1 MHGTFRG
8 RIEGGAGMMVR
19 FDAPAPVW
27 RAPRRGRAKLVALL
41 AGCCVAVLPIA
52 SLPMAW
58 RNAERQ
64 PPARP
69 KRTVQVETPGVVVP
83 APTMVSPEA
92 PKAATSTP
100 HALTISP
107 SREPIRLPE
116 PQAIAGVAVTDIP
129 KIDIAPSAPP
139 PVAVELP
146 DPASRLAVAD
156 SSAPLPADTGA
167 PTATTLRPVDIEQVA
182 DSEVRSM
189 RVPQLNEPSLAAG
202 GEPAL
207 SIRIA
212 AMQVTPLPPPRLRDS
227 DRAALLAEAP
237 TRLTLRVG
245 ASTLGKVDFRMS
257 DAHTI
262 DVKLSGLLDLLAGH
276 YDAAEFA
283 RLRSSA
289 AADAYV
295 SVDQLRALG
304 LTVRYD
310 PAYDELRVNG

>member
-1 MHGTFRG
+1 
-8 RIEGGAGMMVR
+8 
-19 FDAPAPVW
+19 
-27 RAPRRGRAKLVALL
+27 
-41 AGCCVAVLPIA
+41 
-52 SLPMAW
+52 
-58 RNAERQ
+58 
-64 PPARP
+64 
-69 KRTVQVETPGVVVP
+69 
-83 APTMVSPEA
+83 MVSPEA

-116 PQAIAGVAVTDIP
+116 PQAIARVAITDIP

-146 DPASRLAVAD
+146 DPVLGLAVAD
-156 SSAPLPADTGA
+156 SSTPLPADTADA
-167 PTATTLRPVDIEQVA
+167 PPAMTLRRVDIEQVA
-182 DSEVRSM
+182 DSEVHSM
-189 RVPQLNEPSLAAG
+189 HVPQLNEPSLAAG